1 MKTLTIAI
9 ATAATAAIA
18 PAAFAEDFSFDYTYS
33 THDVQTVEGAAEVLS
48 DLEKKVERHC
58 AANVSMKNLKARSAV
73 KACVNET
80 MANTISATASPTL
93 AAAYSEQQS
102 QG

>member
-9 ATAATAAIA
+9 AAAATAAIA
-18 PAAFAEDFSFDYTYS
+18 PTAMAQDFSFKYTFNADEVS
-33 THDVQTVEGAAEVLS
+33 TSEGAAKVLK
-48 DLEKKVERHC
+48 DLERKIEREC
-58 AANVSMKNLKARSAV
+58 TSNTGIRSLKERALV
-73 KACVNET
+73 KECVNTT
-80 MANTISATASPTL
+80 MANTIAQTTSPTL